1 MKFDSKKIAKACVK
15 ATVEDVRNKFGCS
28 VATVYNA
35 CREHGVVPF
44 GGSERKPEI
53 VRKYIEANPEAT
65 IVDVAAALS
74 IHSDTI
80 KRYCEKYGFTP
91 ALPSSRVSLSTFEIL
106 HKLLTG
112 HSQSNISRDFSVS
125 RQWVHQVQVAAK
137 QAGIFQL
144 FSERK

>member
-15 ATVEDVRNKFGCS
+15 ATVADVQEKFSCS

-35 CREHGVVPF
+35 CKKHGVVPF

-65 IVDVAAALS
+65 IADVAAALS